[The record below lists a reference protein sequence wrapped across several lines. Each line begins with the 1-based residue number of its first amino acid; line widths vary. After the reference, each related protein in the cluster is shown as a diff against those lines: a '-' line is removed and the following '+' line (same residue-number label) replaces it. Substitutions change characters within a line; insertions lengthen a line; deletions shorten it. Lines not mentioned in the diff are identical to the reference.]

1 MYLSIMK
8 NPFEFQPDNVSVA
21 LMPLSLLNAEPM
33 PDWFLVSTKRSK
45 LTLSRNWTNKLNK
58 FQKINMQQTRDSQD
72 GSKLGR

>member
-45 LTLSRNWTNKLNK
+45 LTLSRN
-58 FQKINMQQTRDSQD
+58 
-72 GSKLGR
+72 